1 MKKQVRNFKVDFNF
15 DWTYG
20 VEISKLREDL
30 DALEKL
36 GVTHVDI
43 EPELSYDC
51 AYVEIEAHCNRI
63 ETDEEY
69 KQRIDEQKRRDD
81 EVMRRDLEQ
90 LQKLQEKYKK

>member
-36 GVTHVDI
+36 GVTSIDI
-43 EPELSYDC
+43 EPESSYDC
-51 AYVEIEAHCNRI
+51 DYVGIEAYCNRI

-69 KQRIDEQKRRDD
+69 TERINEQKRRED
-81 EVMRRDLEQ
+81 ELKRRDLEQ
-90 LQKLQEKYKK
+90 LQRLQEKYKK